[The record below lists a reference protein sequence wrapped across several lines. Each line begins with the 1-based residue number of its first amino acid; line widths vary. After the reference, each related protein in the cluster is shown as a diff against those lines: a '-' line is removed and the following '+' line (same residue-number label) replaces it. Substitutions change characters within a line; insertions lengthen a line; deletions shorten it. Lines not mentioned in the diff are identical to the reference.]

1 MTIQPNPNPS
11 ANPNAADA
19 ARCLHRTPTGRRC
32 KSAVSNEAVGLCQRH
47 AASHQRNVDP
57 VLTEV
62 LAGDANAFLSAKGIN
77 RSLMQ
82 LHTLLVKDMISTRRA
97 AVLAYITSLLL
108 RTLPAI
114 EEESAAAYP
123 RNGPPKIIWDL
134 PHPPHEDV
142 HPRSASG
149 S

>member
-1 MTIQPNPNPS
+1 MTTQPNSSSPVNP
-11 ANPNAADA
+11 DA
-19 ARCLHRTPTGRRC
+19 GRCLHRTPTGRRC
-32 KSAVSNEAVGLCQRH
+32 KLSVFNETVGLCQRH

-108 RTLPAI
+108 RTLPAM
-114 EEESAAAYP
+114 EEESAVP
-123 RNGPPKIIWDL
+123 EPKKQPLKIIWDI
-134 PHPPHEDV
+134 PHPPHEDEPPPPTV
-142 HPRSASG
+142 ISK
-149 S
+149 